1 MNVYLGRWDSDNMW
15 RDSCGGDHSSWWEIL
30 ASDRSPR
37 RRLKQNAFDFTGD
50 LTYPVCDDCTSSQM
64 QVYWHERTQQTV
76 MNEGVLPGCPLAWR
90 VSCQQVWV
98 KGEISGSFPQ
108 CELRLADRLRF
119 QLHSCWL
126 KLHLY
131 FWLRLGLWGYRH
143 LFMRPLGLHA
153 VTHKLVWNCKQS
165 PHLRESYRIEILI
178 SNRHQTN

>member
-37 RRLKQNAFDFTGD
+37 RRLKQNAFGLYRWSHLSGLWWLHIFTNAGL
-50 LTYPVCDDCTSSQM
+50 LTRKRPNRQWWMRGSYPV
-64 QVYWHERTQQTV
+64 
-76 MNEGVLPGCPLAWR
+76 VLLHGGCR
-90 VSCQQVWV
+90 VSRCGRRGRSLDLFLNVN
-98 KGEISGSFPQ
+98 
-108 CELRLADRLRF
+108 LRLADRLRF

-153 VTHKLVWNCKQS
+153 VNTQTCMKFANSHLT
-165 PHLRESYRIEILI
+165 LRESYRIEIDF
-178 SNRHQTN
+178 